1 MTQRKPR
8 WWARALGVVAV
19 LALLAG
25 AAEVALRLIIP
36 DIVASAIRAELK
48 LSDDHPV
55 DVELGGST
63 VVNAMRG
70 GVGDVTVESPEVPLI
85 EGLAAD
91 ARVHADFTPFDPTKG
106 KILGGT
112 AALTVPKDE
121 LGPTIELLTQGIAQ
135 SGEVRGDDLVVGRSL
150 KLFGQDVSL
159 SASLRIGVEAGEVS
173 VEPTGVNAAGFD
185 LSAEQL
191 GSATGSLLDPIL
203 KPQTLCIADRLPR
216 GVELTSVDL
225 SSTGSV
231 TLRAALSP
239 TILSDPKQQ
248 ELGICE

>member
-1 MTQRKPR
+1 MTQRKSR

-25 AAEVALRLIIP
+25 AGEVALRLIIP
-36 DIVASAIRAELK
+36 GVIEGAVRSELK

-55 DVELGGST
+55 DVELGGS
-63 VVNAMRG
+63 ALLGALRG
-70 GVGDVTVESPEVPLI
+70 GVSDVTVASPGVPII

-91 ARVHADFTPFDPTKG
+91 ARVHADFTPFNPTAG
-106 KILGGT
+106 KIQGAT

-121 LGPTIELLTQGIAQ
+121 LGPTIDLLTQGIAQ

-150 KLFGQDVSL
+150 DLFGQSVSL
-159 SASLRIGVEAGEVS
+159 SASLRIGVEDGEVS
-173 VEPTGVNAAGFD
+173 VEPTGVKAAGFD

-191 GSATGSLLDPIL
+191 GDATGSLLDPIL
-203 KPQTLCIADRLPR
+203 KPQVLCIADRLPR
-216 GVELTSVDL
+216 GVELTAVDL

-231 TLRAALSP
+231 TIRADLAP

-248 ELGICE
+248 QPGACK

>member
-8 WWARALGVVAV
+8 WWARALGVIAV

-25 AAEVALRLIIP
+25 AGELALRLIIP
-36 DIVASAIRAELK
+36 GVIEGAVRSELQ

-63 VVNAMRG
+63 LLGALRG
-70 GVGDVTVESPEVPLI
+70 GVSDVSVAAPDVPI
-85 EGLAAD
+85 VDGLTAD
-91 ARVHADFTPFDPTKG
+91 ARVHADFTPFNPTSG
-106 KILGGT
+106 AMEGAT

-150 KLFGQDVSL
+150 DLFGQSVSL
-159 SASLRIGVEAGEVS
+159 EASLHLGVEDGEVT
-173 VEPTGVNAAGFD
+173 VAPTGVKAAGFD

-191 GSATGSLLDPIL
+191 GNATGSLLDPIL
-203 KPQTLCIADRLPR
+203 KPQALCIADRLPR
-216 GVELTSVDL
+216 GVELTAVDL
-225 SSTGSV
+225 STTGSV

-248 ELGICE
+248 ELGSCE

>member
-19 LALLAG
+19 LALLVG

-36 DIVASAIRAELK
+36 GVIEGAVRSELK
-48 LSDDHPV
+48 LSDDHPI

-63 VVNAMRG
+63 VLGALRG
-70 GVGDVTVESPEVPLI
+70 GVNDVAVIAPGVPII
-85 EGLAAD
+85 EGLTAD
-91 ARVHADFTPFDPTKG
+91 ARVHADFTPFNPTTG
-106 KILGGT
+106 EIQGAT
-112 AALTVPKDE
+112 VALTVPKDE

-150 KLFGQDVSL
+150 ELFGQGVSL
-159 SASLRIGVEAGEVS
+159 EASLRLGVENGEVT
-173 VEPTGVNAAGFD
+173 VEPTGVKAAGFD

-191 GSATGSLLDPIL
+191 GAATGSLLDPIL
-203 KPQTLCIADRLPR
+203 KPQSVCIADRLPR
-216 GVELTSVDL
+216 GIELTAIDL

-239 TILSDPKQQ
+239 TILSDSAQQ
-248 ELGICE
+248 ELGSCA